1 MGETGPSDALPSG
14 GFLVLSDLGEVGCV
28 LSGSAHSG
36 DALPARPTTTQPTLE
51 QCKEMKLPPLYNFVR
66 IAAQIVTALGCITG
80 LVTLYPALS
89 MFRFSFMMGMSVAV
103 MGIFYIVG
111 SLTGLGL
118 IYGFLA
124 IFSKLSE
131 KRIEFNPKIG

>member
-1 MGETGPSDALPSG
+1 MEM
-14 GFLVLSDLGEVGCV
+14 
-28 LSGSAHSG
+28 
-36 DALPARPTTTQPTLE
+36 Q
-51 QCKEMKLPPLYNFVR
+51 MKLPKLYALVR
-66 IAAQIVTALGCITG
+66 IDSQIVTALGCIMG
-80 LVTLYPALS
+80 LVTLYPAIG

-124 IFSKLSE
+124 IGKAQIDTRNATVL
-131 KRIEFNPKIG
+131 RMHMTDPPQQVQ

>member
-1 MGETGPSDALPSG
+1 M
-14 GFLVLSDLGEVGCV
+14 
-28 LSGSAHSG
+28 
-36 DALPARPTTTQPTLE
+36 
-51 QCKEMKLPPLYNFVR
+51 EMKLPPLYNFVR

-124 IFSKLSE
+124 IVKAQIDTRNATVL
-131 KRIEFNPKIG
+131 RMHMTDPPQPVQ